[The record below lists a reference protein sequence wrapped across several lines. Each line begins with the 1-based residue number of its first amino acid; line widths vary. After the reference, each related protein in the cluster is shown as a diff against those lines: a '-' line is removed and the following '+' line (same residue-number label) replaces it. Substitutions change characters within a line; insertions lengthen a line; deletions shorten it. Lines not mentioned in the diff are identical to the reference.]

1 MDILPN
7 CDLISSIDTDICL
20 DSLVNPDRYSAS
32 LTDNKS
38 INTINTINT
47 TNTTDIID
55 IDDVYSK
62 TNTPKSTILEC
73 NISEYNYL
81 KKCNSTQNKN
91 NSKKKNNSSK
101 KNTSKKKKNN
111 SSKKKNNSSRK
122 KSNSKKSKYL
132 YEDKKYILAYKGT
145 YLYAKNRGI
154 TTDELVE
161 LFKKIK
167 KTRDINYIDLS
178 DNNIDDDNDIIKVI
192 EQLFTKKF
200 PNLEYIILSGN
211 KLGNN
216 FIMGLI
222 ELLKKYQKKLFFD
235 ISNNK
240 ITSADQKLILEAWP
254 NSCIVL

>member
-1 MDILPN
+1 MDISLN
-7 CDLISSIDTDICL
+7 YDLISSIDTDICL

-101 KNTSKKKKNN
+101 KKSNSKK
-111 SSKKKNNSSRK
+111 
-122 KSNSKKSKYL
+122 SKKSKYL

-178 DNNIDDDNDIIKVI
+178 DNNIDDDNDITKVI

-222 ELLKKYQKKLFFD
+222 ELLKKYEKKLFFD

-240 ITSADQKLILEAWP
+240 ITPDDQKLIFEAWT